1 MWKVLTSAYSRV
13 KLNAFS
19 IRFFLKH
26 SSSFLHLM
34 YLYYSLEKSA
44 VWQNRDLLDFSFWR
58 FCWVASS
65 LTQREFRAAVLMLLV
80 HSVRHY
86 LAESLPFQ
94 MPWMLLC
101 EHQAIPRH
109 SRMWRHLSC
118 VFLSEINFWYQ
129 IFIYKESFKLF
140 TEFRQNGFLHEDS
153 NYLNKCVG
161 PFWKENPLVIG
172 RIMKRDS
179 EVQPD
184 ITRDGSRRN
193 GKNHTKSF
201 VYPEKLNQDRVVHLQ
216 RGCLLFCGGLWGRWE
231 CGQGGEWEWT
241 GVKKTWPLTTAK
253 MCFVE
258 LFYLLSLDLGAV
270 FYSLSTLEWHP
281 QWWQRK
287 PLHLYFCYLE
297 LGLIRAS
304 FVCLPSCLRNNS
316 IRDCFDFDVFCSNRS
331 PCTTVTFFFPP
342 RP

>member
-1 MWKVLTSAYSRV
+1 
-13 KLNAFS
+13 
-19 IRFFLKH
+19 
-26 SSSFLHLM
+26 M
-34 YLYYSLEKSA
+34 YLYYSPEKSA
-44 VWQNRDLLDFSFWR
+44 VWQNRDLLDFSSWR

-101 EHQAIPRH
+101 EHQAIPRQ

-118 VFLSEINFWYQ
+118 VFHSEINFWYQ
-129 IFIYKESFKLF
+129 IFIYKEPFKLF
-140 TEFRQNGFLHEDS
+140 TEFRQNSFLHEAS

-201 VYPEKLNQDRVVHLQ
+201 VYPEKLNRDRVVHLQ

-231 CGQGGEWEWT
+231 CGRMGMNGCEENLASDHCQNVLRGI
-241 GVKKTWPLTTAK
+241 V
-253 MCFVE
+253 
-258 LFYLLSLDLGAV
+258 
-270 FYSLSTLEWHP
+270 LSTQSWPRCCFLQSVHSWMTSKVMTKEA
-281 QWWQRK
+281 
-287 PLHLYFCYLE
+287 
-297 LGLIRAS
+297 IAS
-304 FVCLPSCLRNNS
+304 LFLLPGTWAN
-316 IRDCFDFDVFCSNRS
+316 
-331 PCTTVTFFFPP
+331 
-342 RP
+342 